1 MVDGMAGEG
10 PDHPA
15 RMLLGPDGP
24 GLGPDWDWAGLG
36 PDVVAGLAAQGRIVA
51 GEMGTVHGTCL
62 ECCWV
67 E

>member
-1 MVDGMAGEG
+1 MVTLCLSE
-10 PDHPA
+10 
-15 RMLLGPDGP
+15 LNTLGVRSEWWTGWLGRGRIIRP
-24 GLGPDWDWAGLG
+24 GCCWGGL
-36 PDVVAGLAAQGRIVA
+36 LAAQGRIVA